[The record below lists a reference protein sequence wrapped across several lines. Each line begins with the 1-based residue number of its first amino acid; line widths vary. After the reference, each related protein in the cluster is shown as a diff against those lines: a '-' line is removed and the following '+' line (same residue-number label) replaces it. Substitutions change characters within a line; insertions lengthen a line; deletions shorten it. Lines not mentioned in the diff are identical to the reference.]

1 MGGKEGWGGGR
12 FDFQD
17 QSVEKLGLESWVPST
32 DSLIFL
38 EENDHQRLQIHFN
51 FRGKFCW

>member
-17 QSVEKLGLESWVPST
+17 QSVEKLGLESWVLST

-38 EENDHQRLQIHFN
+38 EENDHQR
-51 FRGKFCW
+51 